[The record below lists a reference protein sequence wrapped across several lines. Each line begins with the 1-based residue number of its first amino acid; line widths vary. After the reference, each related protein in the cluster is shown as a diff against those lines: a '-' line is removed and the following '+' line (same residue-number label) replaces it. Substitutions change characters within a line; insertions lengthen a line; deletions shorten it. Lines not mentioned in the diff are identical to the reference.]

1 MEKIFRDNRYKS
13 FLAMF
18 CALGWSLAYP
28 LIKIGYQEFRIDGTD
43 LGGKIL
49 FAGTRF
55 FFAGIFVLVFC
66 GCRKIKLEMKR
77 KQDYLWL
84 LLLAVINTSLHY
96 MFAYIGLGYI
106 SSARSTILDSM
117 GGFFLIILSTMVF
130 ADDKMSCNKIIGCCL
145 GILGIVS
152 INLQPGVDFLE
163 NITFLGD
170 GMILLNACCAA
181 VGGLITRVV
190 SKKMNMMQATGQSM
204 MIGGALMLVVGTVIG
219 SKSGW
224 TVSGKGILVMI
235 GLILISAVCF
245 GIYNELLAYHP
256 ISKIAI
262 YNALIPVLGVIFAA
276 LLLKEELKWQYFI
289 AVVLVACGIYLVN
302 GRADESKKVEK

>member
-28 LIKIGYQEFRIDGTD
+28 LIKIGYQEFQIDGTD

-49 FAGTRF
+49 FAGIRF
-55 FFAGIFVLVFC
+55 FFAGILVLAFC

-84 LLLAVINTSLHY
+84 LLLAVVNTSLHY
-96 MFAYIGLGYI
+96 MFAYIGLGYN

-117 GGFFLIILSTMVF
+117 GGFFLIILSTLVF
-130 ADDKMSCNKIIGCCL
+130 TDDKMSGNKIVGCCL

-163 NITFLGD
+163 NITFMGD

-224 TVSGKGILVMI
+224 SISGKGMLVMI

-302 GRADESKKVEK
+302 GRTDESKKVER